1 MKNAREAAF
10 RILLDVDFKGAYSNL
25 AVKDGVRE
33 LTPVDKAFATRLVYG
48 CISMRLTL
56 DYVISVFSDT
66 KPSKLSDRVT
76 ELLRMGIYQILYMD
90 KVPDSAAVNECV
102 RLAKRYAG
110 RSSGFVNAVLRNV
123 SRRKNEIEFPAG
135 GTEQLSVRYSFPPEL
150 CERLTGVY
158 GYDFTRELLE
168 AMCAEPEMIIR
179 CNLLKISRDELIKRL
194 GEHGIPASAV
204 PCFRAAVKVSG
215 LDVGGS
221 PEFAEG
227 LYTVQDTAAQLACEV
242 LSPKPGDRVIDL
254 CAAPGGKTTY
264 LAELME
270 NRGSVTAFDVHP
282 HKTELIRKNALRA
295 ELDIVEACTNDSS
308 VYNGE
313 LAESADK
320 ILVDAPCSGLG
331 IVRRKPEIKWN
342 SSLRKVSALHE
353 IQKSILE
360 NAVSYLKPGG
370 EIVYC
375 TCTILPEENER
386 TAETVLDKHPELER
400 VDITPLLPEHIKKE
414 TAKDGYVTLFPNTDG
429 TDGFFICKLRKK
441 K

>member
-1 MKNAREAAF
+1 MKNAREAAL

-25 AVKDGVRE
+25 AVKEGIRE
-33 LTPVDKAFATRLVYG
+33 LAPVDKAFATRLVYG

-56 DYVISVFSDT
+56 DYVISAFSDT
-66 KPSKLSDRVT
+66 KLSKLSYIVT
-76 ELLRMGIYQILYMD
+76 ELLRIGIYQILYMD

-102 RLAKRYAG
+102 KLAKRYAG

-123 SRRKNEIEFPAG
+123 SRRRNEIEFPSQ
-135 GTEQLSVRYSFPPEL
+135 GTEALSVRYSFPTEL
-150 CERLTGVY
+150 CDRLTAVY
-158 GYDFTRELLE
+158 GYEFTRELLE
-168 AMCAEPEMIIR
+168 AMCGEPDMIIR
-179 CNLLKISRDELIKRL
+179 CNLLKVSRDELIGKLKAR
-194 GEHGIPASAV
+194 GAEVEAVSGFRSAV
-204 PCFRAAVKVSG
+204 RVSG

-227 LYTVQDTAAQLACEV
+227 LFTVQDSAAQLACEV
-242 LSPKPGDRVIDL
+242 LSPKAGEFVLDL

-264 LAELME
+264 LAELMG
-270 NRGSVTAFDVHP
+270 NRGSVRAFDIHP

-295 ELDIVEACTNDSS
+295 GLDIIEVCTADSS

-313 LAESADK
+313 LSESADK

-331 IVRRKPEIKWN
+331 IIRRKPEIKWN
-342 SSLRKVSALHE
+342 SSSHKISGLREL
-353 IQKSILE
+353 QKKILE
-360 NAVSYLKPGG
+360 NAAMYLKPGG
-370 EIVYC
+370 ELVYC
-375 TCTILPEENER
+375 TCTILPEENE
-386 TAETVLDKHPELER
+386 ETTEAVLEKHPELER
-400 VDITPLLPEHIKKE
+400 VDITPMLPEHIKKE